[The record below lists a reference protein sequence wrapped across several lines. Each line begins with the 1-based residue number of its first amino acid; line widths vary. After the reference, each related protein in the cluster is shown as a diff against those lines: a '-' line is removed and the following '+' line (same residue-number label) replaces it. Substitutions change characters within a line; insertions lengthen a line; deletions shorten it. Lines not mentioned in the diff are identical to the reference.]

1 MNTREQRLK
10 DRYIRERNKL
20 IQEVLDLDPT
30 YTVSYFELTY
40 QQAPPDYRP
49 PKKQKKIYIP
59 DPDNPALNYIGQIIG
74 PGGQTQQKLEKESK
88 CRIQI
93 RGKGS
98 QNKVRIV

>member
-40 QQAPPDYRP
+40 Q
-49 PKKQKKIYIP
+49 
-59 DPDNPALNYIGQIIG
+59 
-74 PGGQTQQKLEKESK
+74 
-88 CRIQI
+88 
-93 RGKGS
+93 
-98 QNKVRIV
+98 